1 MKEDKTKL
9 HYGFQP
15 GESKV
20 QAICIKMAWLG
31 FTSTQPKYQRCLMTT
46 VHRKEI
52 SLICNTKIGLSG
64 THHVITGSGGIV
76 LQAQKLVTDNLDSSN
91 CHSLARDL

>member
-1 MKEDKTKL
+1 
-9 HYGFQP
+9 
-15 GESKV
+15 
-20 QAICIKMAWLG
+20 
-31 FTSTQPKYQRCLMTT
+31 MTT

-76 LQAQKLVTDNLDSSN
+76 LQAQKLVKDNLDSSN